1 MYCTNCERSDS
12 EFSLR
17 SFHRIPNLTEQTLA
31 RCFLE
36 QVFHSLT
43 RRFDGPVAFQRAA
56 LDGVTVDSVR
66 SNDTSANA
74 WRDYERIGE
83 EVETIYAPSTP
94 APEASIPTSGA
105 SSPSKFEIQ
114 QPTTRT
120 AKRDDPEYQ
129 KFTVYVPKKT
139 HRAAKALA
147 SIQSREL
154 SDIVAELLRDWLRNN
169 SNTVSDAV
177 DDV

>member
-1 MYCTNCERSDS
+1 MQKHS
-12 EFSLR
+12 
-17 SFHRIPNLTEQTLA
+17 PPQTP
-31 RCFLE
+31 
-36 QVFHSLT
+36 SP
-43 RRFDGPVAFQRAA
+43 FDILVEKRRAA
-56 LDGVTVDSVR
+56 SH
-66 SNDTSANA
+66 S
-74 WRDYERIGE
+74 
-83 EVETIYAPSTP
+83 PTP
-94 APEASIPTSGA
+94 VPEASIPVGGA
-105 SSPSKFEIQ
+105 TGRPDTELQ
-114 QPTTRT
+114 QSTTRP

-154 SDIVAELLRDWLRNN
+154 SDIVAELLRDWLRKH

>member
-1 MYCTNCERSDS
+1 MQKQQPS
-12 EFSLR
+12 
-17 SFHRIPNLTEQTLA
+17 QTPSPFDVLI
-31 RCFLE
+31 E
-36 QVFHSLT
+36 K
-43 RRFDGPVAFQRAA
+43 RRTATHP
-56 LDGVTVDSVR
+56 
-66 SNDTSANA
+66 SA
-74 WRDYERIGE
+74 
-83 EVETIYAPSTP
+83 P
-94 APEASIPTSGA
+94 APEASIPTRGA

-154 SDIVAELLRDWLRNN
+154 SDIVAELLRDWLRNH
-169 SNTVSDAV
+169 SNTVSNAV

>member
-1 MYCTNCERSDS
+1 MQKHSPS
-12 EFSLR
+12 
-17 SFHRIPNLTEQTLA
+17 QTP
-31 RCFLE
+31 
-36 QVFHSLT
+36 SP
-43 RRFDGPVAFQRAA
+43 FDVLIEKRRAA
-56 LDGVTVDSVR
+56 THS
-66 SNDTSANA
+66 
-74 WRDYERIGE
+74 
-83 EVETIYAPSTP
+83 STP
-94 APEASIPTSGA
+94 APETFIPATDASGP
-105 SSPSKFEIQ
+105 PKLEFQ
-114 QPTTRT
+114 QPATRP

-154 SDIVAELLRDWLRNN
+154 SDIVAELLRDWLRNH